1 MLVMLCRGRTPVRP
15 AHSAEFFGV
24 FYFMSPAICGTRRGA
39 SPTEKQISY
48 QQKFLLRRIFW
59 RVLFYVTRHLR
70 DAQGRV
76 PYGKTNFIST
86 KLLHLL

>member
-48 QQKFLLRRIFW
+48 QQNYCIYCDVLTYCETFLRTRWSVF
-59 RVLFYVTRHLR
+59 VTDFEFLSK
-70 DAQGRV
+70 AQA
-76 PYGKTNFIST
+76 ISE
-86 KLLHLL
+86 